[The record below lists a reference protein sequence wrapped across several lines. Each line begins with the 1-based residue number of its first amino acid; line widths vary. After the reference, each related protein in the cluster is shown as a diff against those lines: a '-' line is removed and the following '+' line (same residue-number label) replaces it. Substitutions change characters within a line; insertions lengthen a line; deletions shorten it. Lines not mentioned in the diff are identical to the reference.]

1 MATAII
7 SLPKAKLAREAQRK
21 SEIKTSWAGRVP
33 YLKPGRYADGMP
45 LHEVEYLA
53 CKLILKPNRFRSR
66 KNLFDFAK
74 VLRAP
79 ADKCGVEFSTEN
91 FEDAP
96 LKIREVLF
104 VDTKDYR
111 LYNNAFILRR
121 RIPYIDGFPS
131 GEPEIVFKYRHPDIQ
146 KAAET
151 DVRPEIVGDYRVK
164 FKCQALPLKDQLGG
178 IRLLFSHNVQFPRSH
193 VGTNDVFQFKAL
205 TKIFPALTVVQHSP
219 EEEIAMVN
227 NTIIE
232 EVLQDIGSL
241 DFGSGTQSEDER
253 SDLAYPGRT
262 QAADW
267 GVRLPTP
274 IRRQEAIDP
283 RRDATGRALLPSA
296 AVCRQGLDCAECHK
310 DRCRVPSPWQCPDG
324 SRVTTE
330 RGRVAPH
337 KSAIGTKRTW
347 PSALHMSAMGKADMT
362 LVTMSADPKWAGV
375 YRPRPEPPP
384 VFTGS

>member
-91 FEDAP
+91 FEDVP

-121 RIPYIDGFPS
+121 RIPYTDGFPS
-131 GEPEIVFKYRHPDIQ
+131 GEPEIVFKFRHPDIQ
-146 KAAET
+146 KAAEI

-193 VGTNDVFQFKAL
+193 VGINDVFQFKAL

-262 QAADW
+262 QAADR

-274 IRRQEAIDP
+274 IRR
-283 RRDATGRALLPSA
+283 
-296 AVCRQGLDCAECHK
+296 
-310 DRCRVPSPWQCPDG
+310 
-324 SRVTTE
+324 
-330 RGRVAPH
+330 
-337 KSAIGTKRTW
+337 
-347 PSALHMSAMGKADMT
+347 
-362 LVTMSADPKWAGV
+362 
-375 YRPRPEPPP
+375 
-384 VFTGS
+384 